1 MADLT
6 QEDISNLTSSMK
18 EMTKVIENNNKLL
31 LKSGDIY
38 NNTKNTQKEISKNLE
53 KQGKLYKDNTAEI
66 KKQNALIQNTKELA
80 GDILSSFTKLS
91 IIFTSGG
98 IVGAV
103 GKIVK
108 DAISL
113 DNVTT
118 ALAARMGKMVQ
129 KAELKGAVNSL
140 QADLGATYDAAV
152 GIVST
157 LSSKRYVDNITEA
170 AKGANLFS
178 RATGMGYVEVANL
191 MTELNKGA
199 HLSTSSIN
207 AMLTGIVKVQQNIGL
222 SEEGMVAATESI
234 KKAAVNM
241 SAFGKS
247 STDIQKMANHTT
259 ALVGAMEKVGIAAGD
274 AAQLVDRLTDP
285 DRIEDNIL
293 LYSQL
298 GVSMEDALSGNFD
311 LSNMDGQLK
320 EMAQRIVDMG
330 PIAGSQFAKS
340 MGMSYK
346 QATQMAKMEG
356 NEVAQVG
363 EAAQT
368 AEDGALDTMQQ
379 LEKQTEGFG
388 KSMETAF
395 NKIEGKIR
403 GLPKIALVAG
413 GLLIATILSQAK
425 KKLMEFSQDVTS
437 PKQMSVLTEGIG
449 SAVALG
455 FNKGLSKAGQA
466 LLETG
471 KVAKRGLEQWFDSTK
486 VGGFFDGTE
495 KRIDALMAKA
505 NHKTF
510 SDVYLESARK
520 NRVDMLNEHK
530 NLLEDQKQ
538 AELNK
543 LEELLDAKQ
552 KKILRDNKNKS
563 AALSVIDGMVASE
576 EGGATGAYAARLK
589 AIQEIIK
596 AYQSEENQQKRINT
610 AINKRE
616 AVSKEVAKH
625 QEYVA
630 QKAEKLNKAE
640 EGLASL
646 QEEISKNTEKIA
658 TAEAES
664 GRLNK
669 LIAEAKSQGTEASAA
684 LVKKL
689 EEQKAEQE
697 AILNVAQKEKAVQ
710 EAQKAGREKALKD
723 AREEVDAAE
732 DLLRRAKDNE
742 KIQSKISK
750 LAIGIK
756 DNILTAASAKF
767 NASTFGKAFNAAKG
781 AGVSGPRAA
790 LAGTGAI
797 AKKGAAGAGKA
808 IASGIGG
815 IMKSL
820 GPMAIVMAVVGK
832 FIDKFRQPLENL
844 IDNVVEFFKPTAEL
858 LIGTLGP
865 AITKIVKALFP
876 PLLRIS
882 AHILSFLGVILT
894 PIKLILKALSHLP
907 GIGKAFEGVND
918 VIETLTGPELTQ
930 GLLDAADKIE
940 NSGDDLTKAAKK
952 QEEAADGQQEAAKI
966 SASGG
971 DLTLVESAKVNNAN
985 SQVSSTTQTTSESSA
1000 DAQLKD
1006 LENKKKQKKEDN
1018 FRESVETKFD
1028 KVCKTLESLINLL
1041 ASQNQKEFVV
1051 GPGVQQINLETGNEG
1066 SK

>member
-38 NNTKNTQKEISKNLE
+38 DNTKNTQKEISKNLE

-108 DAISL
+108 DAVSL

-247 STDIQKMANHTT
+247 STDIQKMANYTT

-311 LSNMDGQLK
+311 LSSMDGQLK

-330 PIAGSQFAKS
+330 PVAGSQFAKS

-395 NKIEGKIR
+395 NKLEGKIR

-425 KKLMEFSQDVTS
+425 KKLIEFSQDVTS

-455 FNKGLSKAGQA
+455 FSKGLSKAEQA

-552 KKILRDNKNKS
+552 KKILRDNKDKG
-563 AALSVIDGMVASE
+563 AALSVISGMVANE
-576 EGGATGAYAARLK
+576 EGGATGAQAARLK
-589 AIQEIIK
+589 AIQEIVK

-610 AINKRE
+610 AISKRE
-616 AVSKEVAKH
+616 AVSKEVAKQ
-625 QEYVA
+625 QEQVA
-630 QKAEKLNKAE
+630 QAADNLSKKE
-640 EGLASL
+640 EELANL
-646 QEEISKNTEKIA
+646 QEEISKNTEREA
-658 TAEAES
+658 TAKAEME
-664 GRLNK
+664 RLDK
-669 LIAEAKSQGTEASAA
+669 LIAEASNQKTAA
-684 LVKKL
+684 GNALAKKL
-689 EEQKAEQE
+689 KEQKAEQE
-697 AILNVAQKEKAVQ
+697 AILNVAVKEKAEKKASLDSANSAIKV
-710 EAQKAGREKALKD
+710 AQRQLD
-723 AREEVDAAE
+723 IEEDK
-732 DLLRRAKDNE
+732 LRKAKDNE
-742 KIQSKISK
+742 KVQSKIFK

-756 DNILTAASAKF
+756 DNMLAAAGAKF

-781 AGVSGPRAA
+781 AGASGFKAVGAGVGA
-790 LAGTGAI
+790 L

-820 GPMAIVMAVVGK
+820 GPMAIVMAIVGK
-832 FIDKFRQPLENL
+832 FIDKFKQPLENL
-844 IDNVVEFFKPTAEL
+844 IDNLVEFLTPVAEL
-858 LIGTLGP
+858 LIDTLGP

-876 PLLRIS
+876 PLLKIS

-985 SQVSSTTQTTSESSA
+985 SQASSTTQTTSESAA

-1051 GPGVQQINLETGNEG
+1051 GPGVQQISLDTGNE
-1066 SK
+1066 

>member
-108 DAISL
+108 DAVSL

-247 STDIQKMANHTT
+247 STDIQKMANHTA

-311 LSNMDGQLK
+311 LSSMDGQLK

-330 PIAGSQFAKS
+330 PVAGSQFAKS

-395 NKIEGKIR
+395 NKLEGKIR

-425 KKLMEFSQDVTS
+425 KKLIEFSQDVTS

-455 FNKGLSKAGQA
+455 FSKGLSKAEQA

-505 NHKTF
+505 SHKTF

-552 KKILRDNKNKS
+552 KKILRDNKDKG
-563 AALSVIDGMVASE
+563 AALSVISGMVASE
-576 EGGATGAYAARLK
+576 EGGATGAQAARLK
-589 AIQEIIK
+589 AIQEIVK

-610 AINKRE
+610 AISKRE
-616 AVSKEVAKH
+616 AVSKEVAKQ
-625 QEYVA
+625 QEQVA
-630 QKAEKLNKAE
+630 QAADNLSKKE
-640 EGLASL
+640 EELANL
-646 QEEISKNTEKIA
+646 QEEISKNTEREA
-658 TAEAES
+658 TAKAEME
-664 GRLNK
+664 RLDK
-669 LIAEAKSQGTEASAA
+669 LIAEASNQKTAA
-684 LVKKL
+684 GNALAKKL
-689 EEQKAEQE
+689 KEQKAEQE
-697 AILNVAQKEKAVQ
+697 AILNVAVKEKAEKKASLDSANSAIKV
-710 EAQKAGREKALKD
+710 AQRQLD
-723 AREEVDAAE
+723 IEEDK
-732 DLLRRAKDNE
+732 LRKAKDNE
-742 KIQSKISK
+742 KVQSKIFK

-756 DNILTAASAKF
+756 DNMLAAAGAKF

-781 AGVSGPRAA
+781 AGASGFKAVGAGVGA
-790 LAGTGAI
+790 L

-820 GPMAIVMAVVGK
+820 GPMAIVMAIVGK
-832 FIDKFRQPLENL
+832 FIDKFKQPLENL
-844 IDNVVEFFKPTAEL
+844 IDNLVEFLTPVAEL
-858 LIGTLGP
+858 LIDTLGP

-876 PLLRIS
+876 PLLKIS

-985 SQVSSTTQTTSESSA
+985 SQASSTTQTTSESSA
-1000 DAQLKD
+1000 DAQLKE

-1018 FRESVETKFD
+1018 FRESVEAKFD

-1051 GPGVQQINLETGNEG
+1051 GPGVQQISLDTGNE
-1066 SK
+1066 

>member
-140 QADLGATYDAAV
+140 QADLGATYNAAV

-247 STDIQKMANHTT
+247 STDIQKMANYTT

-298 GVSMEDALSGNFD
+298 GVSIEDALSGNFD

-395 NKIEGKIR
+395 NKLEGKIR

-449 SAVALG
+449 SAIALG

-552 KKILRDNKNKS
+552 KKILRDNKDKG
-563 AALSVIDGMVASE
+563 AALSVISGMVANE
-576 EGGATGAYAARLK
+576 EGGATGAQAARLK
-589 AIQEIIK
+589 AIQEIVK

-610 AINKRE
+610 AISKRE
-616 AVSKEVAKH
+616 AVSKEVAKQ
-625 QEYVA
+625 QEQVA
-630 QKAEKLNKAE
+630 QAADNLSKKE
-640 EGLASL
+640 EELANL
-646 QEEISKNTEKIA
+646 QEEISKNTEREA
-658 TAEAES
+658 TAKAEME
-664 GRLNK
+664 RLDK
-669 LIAEAKSQGTEASAA
+669 LIAEASNQKTTAGNA
-684 LVKKL
+684 LAKKL
-689 EEQKAEQE
+689 KEQKAEQE
-697 AILNVAQKEKAVQ
+697 AILNVAVKEKA
-710 EAQKAGREKALKD
+710 EKKASLDSANTAIKLAQRHLD
-723 AREEVDAAE
+723 IEEDK
-732 DLLRRAKDNE
+732 LRKAKDNE
-742 KIQSKISK
+742 KVQSKIFK

-756 DNILTAASAKF
+756 DNMLAAAGAKF

-781 AGVSGPRAA
+781 AGASGFKAA
-790 LAGTGAI
+790 GAGIGAL

-820 GPMAIVMAVVGK
+820 GPMAIVMAIVGK
-832 FIDKFRQPLENL
+832 FIDKFKQPLENL
-844 IDNVVEFFKPTAEL
+844 IDNLVEFLTPVAEL
-858 LIGTLGP
+858 LIDTLGP

-952 QEEAADGQQEAAKI
+952 QEEVADGQQEAAKI

-985 SQVSSTTQTTSESSA
+985 SQASSTTQTTSESSA

-1018 FRESVETKFD
+1018 FRESVEAKFD

-1051 GPGVQQINLETGNEG
+1051 GPGVQQISLDTGNE
-1066 SK
+1066 